1 MSDDGNGTTTD
12 DTDGTGTGAIGDDT
26 GSGTTTDTGKTEGA
40 RTYTEEEYN
49 AIVRRM
55 QAADRTATEKGNKL
69 AEIENSKKDELTR
82 AKDDNTRLLAEN
94 ERLKEEN
101 RKILVR
107 ADFGL
112 AGVQWHN
119 PATALATLLNEY
131 PDAVSVDNDGKVVGM
146 KAAVDKLAKEHAYL
160 VKSAE
165 EKKDEDTGTSAAT
178 GSVKNGKRKGDNN
191 ETAVAEALRKRMPAL
206 AARSKK

>member
-12 DTDGTGTGAIGDDT
+12 DNDGTTTGTGGDDT
-26 GSGTTTDTGKTEGA
+26 GSGTTTDTSTTEGA
-40 RTYTEEEYN
+40 RTYTQEEYD

-94 ERLKEEN
+94 EKLKEEN
-101 RKILVR
+101 RKVLVR

-119 PATALATLLNEY
+119 PSTALATLLNEY
-131 PDAVSVDNDGKVVGM
+131 PDAVTVDEDGKVVGM
-146 KAAVDKLAKEHAYL
+146 KGAVEKLAKEHAYL
-160 VKSAE
+160 VKSTE

-178 GSVKNGKRKGDNN
+178 GSVKNGKRKGDNGEAALN
-191 ETAVAEALRKRMPAL
+191 EAMLRRMPAL
-206 AARSKK
+206 AARTKK

>member
-1 MSDDGNGTTTD
+1 MSDD
-12 DTDGTGTGAIGDDT
+12 
-26 GSGTTTDTGKTEGA
+26 GSGTTTDDNDGTTGTGGDDTGSSGTTADTGTTEGT
-40 RTYTEEEYN
+40 RTYTQEEYD

-94 ERLKEEN
+94 EKLKEEN
-101 RKILVR
+101 RKVLVR

-119 PATALATLLNEY
+119 PSTALATLLNEY
-131 PDAVSVDNDGKVVGM
+131 PDAVTVDDDGKVIGM
-146 KAAVDKLAKEHAYL
+146 KAAVEKLAKEHAYL
-160 VKSAE
+160 VKSTE
-165 EKKDEDTGTSAAT
+165 GKKDEDTGTSGAT
-178 GSVKNGKRKGDNN
+178 GSVKNGKRKGDNDAG
-191 ETAVAEALRKRMPAL
+191 AVAEALRKRMPAL
-206 AARSKK
+206 AARSNR